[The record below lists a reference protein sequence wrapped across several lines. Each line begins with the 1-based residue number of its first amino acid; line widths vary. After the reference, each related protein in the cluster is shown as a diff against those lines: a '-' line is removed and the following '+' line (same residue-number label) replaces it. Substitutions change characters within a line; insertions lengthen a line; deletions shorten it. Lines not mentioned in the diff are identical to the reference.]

1 MKVRNG
7 IGDDGDGGD
16 EEFAV
21 PAGLGDPT
29 SWPTGTL
36 LAMAGRLVERA
47 WNRRLAELGITASG
61 VAILFALAQG
71 PRGQAEL
78 AAAVRMSEQAMG
90 RGIDRLE
97 GHGFVERRRHPS
109 DRRRSLVSATTA
121 GREALRMSLYGRP
134 GEASVFDQLAD
145 HQRLRA
151 DLLALIT
158 LLDTA
163 KSGAPE
169 TDDASAR

>member
-1 MKVRNG
+1 MKVSNSS
-7 IGDDGDGGD
+7 IDGAD

-21 PAGLGDPT
+21 PAEMGDPA

-47 WNRRLAELGITASG
+47 WNRRLAELETTASG
-61 VAILFALAQG
+61 VAILFALQQG

-78 AAAVRMSEQAMG
+78 AAAVRMSEQALG

-109 DRRRSLVSATTA
+109 DRRRSLVSATST
-121 GREALRMSLYGRP
+121 GREALRMSLHGRP
-134 GEASVFDQLAD
+134 GEASVFDQLTD

-151 DLLALIT
+151 DLLHLIT
-158 LLDTA
+158 LLDTTN
-163 KSGAPE
+163 SGAPA
-169 TDDASAR
+169 TDHGSSR